1 MKLTHN
7 VGTPDR
13 IVRLL
18 IGAALS
24 AAVVAGVVT
33 APLAWV
39 AGALAAIML
48 VTGATGFCPLYA
60 LLGIR
65 SCPIQRA

>member
-1 MKLTHN
+1 MKLTQN

>member
-1 MKLTHN
+1 MKLTQN

-13 IVRLL
+13 IIRLL

-60 LLGIR
+60 LFGIR
-65 SCPIQRA
+65 SCPIQRT

>member
-13 IVRLL
+13 IIRLL
-18 IGAALS
+18 VGVALS
-24 AAVVAGVVT
+24 AAVVAGIVT

-48 VTGATGFCPLYA
+48 VTGATGFCPMYA